1 MKGHHEIFTLPDV
14 CLFWRNDPTGNKPDY
29 RPFFYSHETGWTFR
43 LFVRDNLTEN
53 SGYSALMT
61 TLLAT
66 SFLHKRILPA
76 PVPIG
81 YYQLEGRLERTNAMD
96 RKGWRMVRD
105 TIRHLAGVETF
116 PHGVIVES
124 EFRFVVPRPEGTFN
138 YQFLA
143 PFGEML
149 NTLVCGC
156 LHRIAFKTS
165 SVFSNPNFIFQ
176 IDEIMCENS
185 VDALMMAYV
194 LEAHAIEFELY

>member
-1 MKGHHEIFTLPDV
+1 MKGHHEIFSLSDLG
-14 CLFWRNDPTGNKPDY
+14 LFWRNDPTGNKPDY
-29 RPFFYSHETGWTFR
+29 RPFFYTPETGWTFR
-43 LFVRDNLTEN
+43 LFVRDKLNEN

-61 TLLAT
+61 TLLAV
-66 SFLHKRILPA
+66 SYWRKRVKLTKPA
-76 PVPIG
+76 IG
-81 YYQLEGRLERTNAMD
+81 FSGLEERLKKTNAME
-96 RKGWRMVRD
+96 RSGWRMTVD
-105 TIRHLAGVETF
+105 TLRHLAGTETF
-116 PHGVIVES
+116 PHGVKVKS
-124 EFRFVVPRPEGTFN
+124 EFQFVVPRPAATFN

-156 LHRIAFKTS
+156 LHRIAFKTTRIGAD
-165 SVFSNPNFIFQ
+165 PNFMFQ

>member
-1 MKGHHEIFTLPDV
+1 MKGHHEIFALPDLG
-14 CLFWRNDPTGNKPDY
+14 LFWRNDPTGNKPDY
-29 RPFFYSHETGWTFR
+29 RPFVYAPETGWTFR
-43 LFVRDNLTEN
+43 LFVRDKLTEN

-61 TLLAT
+61 TLIAVSHWHNRVKLT
-66 SFLHKRILPA
+66 K
-76 PVPIG
+76 PVFG
-81 YYQLEGRLERTNAMD
+81 VSAFEDRLKKTNAVE
-96 RKGWRMVRD
+96 RSGWRMATD
-105 TIRHLAGVETF
+105 TLRHLAGTETF
-116 PHGVIVES
+116 PHGVIVKS
-124 EFRFVVPRPEGTFN
+124 EFPFVVPKPQGTFN

-165 SVFSNPNFIFQ
+165 KVFSNPNFMFQ